1 MVLKITKM
9 KAADP
14 KKALAVIGHLYDRKF
29 NHEIAHVEKFSR
41 SYLKLNYLS
50 C

>member
-29 NHEIAHVEKFSR
+29 NHEIAPCGKILEIIS
-41 SYLKLNYLS
+41 
-50 C
+50 